1 MQNIEMIKKLIKT
14 PFSTTQQA
22 INFNNVQIELVPV
35 IAKVFQGIFNFC
47 VYFDAL
53 PLPAEERNTGNR

>member
-14 PFSTTQQA
+14 PFSTTEQA

-35 IAKVFQGIFNFC
+35 VAKVFPRNF
-47 VYFDAL
+47 
-53 PLPAEERNTGNR
+53 